1 MRIWKIA
8 VPLVVVALF
17 AAAIGWCWF
26 VQMKTKE
33 YLANMKQP
41 PSPVVTKTVKKEKWQ
56 EVISAIGYIEPNQGI
71 DISSESSGSIMELFF
86 DSGDVVKQG
95 QILVQVNDSVERAN
109 YESSKAQ
116 VEAAKKK
123 YVRYSTLFNKGNIS
137 QQDLDN
143 ALADYE
149 ALSADVDAI
158 KAKLDKL
165 QIKAPFSG
173 KLGIR
178 NVYVGQYLQPGS
190 KIAHLE
196 DNSQVKVRF
205 TIPQNDVQKIKLDE
219 EVSITVDSYPGE
231 VFQGK
236 ITAIEVV
243 MNYESGLIQVQGTI
257 PNPQS
262 KLITG
267 MYVKVNVILPEEEM
281 QIAVPKTA
289 VAYNLYGTSVYRVK
303 TNDKGEKVSELVNV
317 KINDISFSDRTI
329 RILGKGDK
337 ERIVVYGVNTDKVL
351 EDYIGRGRR
360 QIDIHNSPYLFLNKD
375 GNKLSQRYVRKITNR

>member
-267 MYVKVNVILPEEEM
+267 MYVKVNVILPDEEM

-317 KINDISFSDRTI
+317 KTGNENEDRVVITEGLNEGDELITEGLVRLSNDSPITI
-329 RILGKGDK
+329 
-337 ERIVVYGVNTDKVL
+337 TDKFTL
-351 EDYIGRGRR
+351 DRPE
-360 QIDIHNSPYLFLNKD
+360 QAPEL
-375 GNKLSQRYVRKITNR
+375 